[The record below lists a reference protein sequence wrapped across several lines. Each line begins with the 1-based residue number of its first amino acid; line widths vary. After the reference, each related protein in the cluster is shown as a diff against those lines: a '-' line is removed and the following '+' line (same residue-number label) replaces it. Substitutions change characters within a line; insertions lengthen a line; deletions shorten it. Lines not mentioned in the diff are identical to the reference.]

1 MIRQQLVLDNQL
13 LKPRGHMF
21 PEYIPGAYPVHILRG
36 YVFAQIRVKWH
47 IAGMCL
53 VWVFRM
59 CQQSIYGTL
68 PVCSAIVLSTLSVI
82 CFFWI
87 VLGTSQHFKI
97 DTCNWVTVTQMVLS
111 AFFYYNTIE
120 LRGLRFPVLD
130 MHPLCVADTYERRWV
145 SNAFFY
151 YNTFVLAL
159 TFVAE
164 VRTLR
169 VNVISVCVECM
180 YANDVRKRKIWLMW

>member
-1 MIRQQLVLDNQL
+1 MPRLFLLTDMPIFSQRAHVSRIHSWRIPSAYLEGLCIRADLCQLTYCWDVPSTSFQNVSAKYLWNIASLFCNCALDSFRYLFL
-13 LKPRGHMF
+13 LDCARN
-21 PEYIPGAYPVHILRG
+21 IPAL
-36 YVFAQIRVKWH
+36 QNWH
-47 IAGMCL
+47 I
-53 VWVFRM
+53 
-59 CQQSIYGTL
+59 
-68 PVCSAIVLSTLSVI
+68 
-82 CFFWI
+82 
-87 VLGTSQHFKI
+87 
-97 DTCNWVTVTQMVLS
+97 CNWVTVTQMVLS

-130 MHPLCVADTYERRWV
+130 MRPLCVADTYERRWV

-169 VNVISVCVECM
+169 LNVISVCVECM